1 MALYKYSNDLS
12 SRLPLSNNLYA
23 RLQADIL
30 TNKIA
35 AGEKLTEQRLCKEY
49 DVSRTPVR
57 EALRQLE
64 THGLVENIP
73 NRGAFAVGFSEQDF
87 KDMFDLRKSCEI
99 QAVKWAIERI
109 TDEEIHALEEIFEF
123 MEFYTIKNDILKMD
137 NINSKF
143 QQIIYN
149 ASHNRLLAR
158 TLSTYQTYTKYMGR
172 GRQQSEN
179 YLSVLLEE
187 HRKIFKA
194 FTEKDMKAGTQAMSI
209 HIANSKLRQ
218 CKT

>member
-109 TDEEIHALEEIFEF
+109 IDEELHAHYEIGR
-123 MEFYTIKNDILKMD
+123 
-137 NINSKF
+137 
-143 QQIIYN
+143 
-149 ASHNRLLAR
+149 ASCRER
-158 TLSTYQTYTKYMGR
+158 
-172 GRQQSEN
+172 
-179 YLSVLLEE
+179 V
-187 HRKIFKA
+187 
-194 FTEKDMKAGTQAMSI
+194 
-209 HIANSKLRQ
+209 
-218 CKT
+218 